1 MTDGIFLRELPQ
13 ARPPGQEFPDTES
26 TRHTVKTF
34 ENYFLGANRW
44 ALILLLA
51 AMAIIIFVNV
61 ALRYLTN
68 QSIEWAEEVSRHM
81 MIWLTF
87 LGAGPV
93 LRYGGHI
100 AVENLQD
107 ALPRTLAIALRVVVA
122 ALLFAFFGFMIW
134 YGWLYMGRTMFQ
146 MTAATQVPFAYIYA
160 AMPVGGVLL
169 VVHWLL
175 IVRSY
180 VLHRQFAVDAHFDAT
195 ASASL

>member
-1 MTDGIFLRELPQ
+1 M
-13 ARPPGQEFPDTES
+13 
-26 TRHTVKTF
+26 KTF
-34 ENYFLGANRW
+34 ERYFLGANRW

-100 AVENLQD
+100 AIENLQD
-107 ALPRTLAIALRVVVA
+107 ALPRSFAIAIRAFVA
-122 ALLFAFFGFMIW
+122 ILLFAFFGFMVW

-146 MTAATQVPFAYIYA
+146 LTAATQIPFAYIYA

-169 VVHWLL
+169 IVHWAL
-175 IVRSY
+175 IVRDY
-180 VLHRQFAVDAHFDAT
+180 VLERKFAADAHFDAT

>member
-1 MTDGIFLRELPQ
+1 MPATDEI
-13 ARPPGQEFPDTES
+13 
-26 TRHTVKTF
+26 VKTF
-34 ENYFLGANRW
+34 EHLFLAANRW

-51 AMAIIIFVNV
+51 AMSVIIFTNV
-61 ALRYLTN
+61 TLRYTTS

-107 ALPRTLAIALRVVVA
+107 ALPRPLAVGLRAVVA
-122 ALLFAFFGFMIW
+122 VLLFAFFGFMVW
-134 YGWLYMGRTMFQ
+134 YGWLYMERTKFQ
-146 MTAATQVPFAYIYA
+146 LTAATQIPFSYIYA
-160 AMPVGGVLL
+160 AMLVGGVLL

-175 IVRSY
+175 IVKDY
-180 VLHRQFAVDAHFDAT
+180 VLERRFASDAHFDAT

>member
-1 MTDGIFLRELPQ
+1 MSMNL
-13 ARPPGQEFPDTES
+13 
-26 TRHTVKTF
+26 F
-34 ENYFLGANRW
+34 EKYFLAANRW

-51 AMAIIIFVNV
+51 AMALIIFTNV
-61 ALRYLTN
+61 VLRYLTRE
-68 QSIEWAEEVSRHM
+68 SIEWAEEVARHL

-107 ALPRTLAIALRVVVA
+107 SLPRPAAVLLRGLIAL
-122 ALLFAFFGFMIW
+122 LLLGFFGFMIW
-134 YGWLYMGRTMFQ
+134 YGLLYMERTQ
-146 MTAATQVPFAYIYA
+146 YQTTAATQISFAWIYA
-160 AMPVGGVLL
+160 AMPVGGALL

-175 IVRSY
+175 IMRGYLRERV
-180 VLHRQFAVDAHFDAT
+180 FAADAHFDAN

>member
-1 MTDGIFLRELPQ
+1 MK
-13 ARPPGQEFPDTES
+13 S
-26 TRHTVKTF
+26 F
-34 ENYFLGANRW
+34 ERYCLATNRW
-44 ALILLLA
+44 ALIVLLG
-51 AMAIIIFVNV
+51 AMAVIIFVNV

-100 AVENLQD
+100 AIENLQD
-107 ALPRTLAIALRVVVA
+107 ALPRSLAIAIRVFVA
-122 ALLFAFFGFMIW
+122 LLLFAFFGFMIW
-134 YGWLYMGRTMFQ
+134 YGWLYVGRTMFQ
-146 MTAATQVPFAYIYA
+146 LTAATQIPFAYIYL

-169 VVHWLL
+169 IVHFLL
-175 IVRSY
+175 ILRGY
-180 VLHRQFAVDAHFDAT
+180 VLERKFATDGHFDAM

>member
-1 MTDGIFLRELPQ
+1 M
-13 ARPPGQEFPDTES
+13 
-26 TRHTVKTF
+26 KTF
-34 ENYFLGANRW
+34 ERYFLGANRW

-51 AMAIIIFVNV
+51 AMAVIIFVNV

-100 AVENLQD
+100 AIENLQD
-107 ALPRTLAIALRVVVA
+107 ALPRSFAIAIRAFVA
-122 ALLFAFFGFMIW
+122 VLLFAFFGFMVW

-146 MTAATQVPFAYIYA
+146 LTAATQIPFAYIYA

-169 VVHWLL
+169 IVHWAL
-175 IVRSY
+175 IVRDY
-180 VLHRQFAVDAHFDAT
+180 VLERKFAADAHFDAT

>member
-1 MTDGIFLRELPQ
+1 M
-13 ARPPGQEFPDTES
+13 
-26 TRHTVKTF
+26 KTF
-34 ENYFLGANRW
+34 ERYFLGANRW

-51 AMAIIIFVNV
+51 AMAVIIFVNV

-100 AVENLQD
+100 AIENLQD
-107 ALPRTLAIALRVVVA
+107 ALPRSLAVAIRAFVAL
-122 ALLFAFFGFMIW
+122 LLFAFFGFMVW

-146 MTAATQVPFAYIYA
+146 LTAATQIPFAYIYA

-169 VVHWLL
+169 IVHWAL
-175 IVRSY
+175 IVRDY
-180 VLHRQFAVDAHFDAT
+180 VLERKFAADAHFDAT

>member
-1 MTDGIFLRELPQ
+1 MTVLAGFIL
-13 ARPPGQEFPDTES
+13 
-26 TRHTVKTF
+26 KTF
-34 ENYFLGANRW
+34 ERYFLGANRW
-44 ALILLLA
+44 VLIVLLA
-51 AMAIIIFVNV
+51 AMACIIFTNV

-68 QSIEWAEEVSRHM
+68 HSIEWAEEVSRHM

-107 ALPRTLAIALRVVVA
+107 ALPKSMAIALRA
-122 ALLFAFFGFMIW
+122 FIATLLFGFFVFMIW
-134 YGWLYMGRTMFQ
+134 YGWLYVGRTMFQ
-146 MTAATQVPFAYIYA
+146 LTAATQIPFGYIYA

-169 VVHWLL
+169 VIHWLL
-175 IVRSY
+175 IVKSY
-180 VLHRQFAVDAHFDAT
+180 VLRREFASDAHFDAT

>member
-1 MTDGIFLRELPQ
+1 M
-13 ARPPGQEFPDTES
+13 
-26 TRHTVKTF
+26 KTF
-34 ENYFLGANRW
+34 ERYFLGANRW

-61 ALRYLTN
+61 TLRYLTN

-107 ALPRTLAIALRVVVA
+107 TLPRVVAIAIRIFVA
-122 ALLFAFFGFMIW
+122 LLLFAFFGFMIW
-134 YGWLYMGRTMFQ
+134 YGWLYMGRAMFQ
-146 MTAATQVPFAYIYA
+146 LTAATQIPFAYIYA

-169 VVHWLL
+169 MVHWLL
-175 IVRSY
+175 IVRHY
-180 VLHRQFAVDAHFDAT
+180 VLERLFASDAHFDAT